1 MTAML
6 QVAALSDVGC
16 RRTNN
21 EDSFGYDTE
30 AGIFA
35 VSDGM
40 GGSAAGEVASHIAIE
55 STLAHFRYMMTD
67 EAFQSTPLQ
76 HRVYYAAVHANTS
89 VYQQAIAEPRYNSMG
104 ATLVVLC
111 VSQGNAVI
119 ANIGDSRAYLLR
131 NGTANVITVDH
142 SLGAESERGGHPLPP
157 NHPSFNVITRAVGI
171 GPEVQPDLFGAQLQ
185 PGDRVLLASDG
196 LMKHL
201 SDAEIARIVHAS
213 PTVQNACERLI
224 GAVKAFGASDNV
236 TCLLVEA

>member
-1 MTAML
+1 ML

-55 STLAHFRYMMTD
+55 STLAHYRHTLTD
-67 EAFQSTPLQ
+67 GAYRSTPMQ
-76 HRVYYAAVHANTS
+76 HRLYYATAHANAS
-89 VYQQAIAEPRYNSMG
+89 VYQQAVSNPKYTSMG

-111 VSQGNAVI
+111 IASGTAVI

-131 NGTANVITVDH
+131 DGTASVITVDH
-142 SLGAESERGGHPLPP
+142 SLGAESERSGHPLPP

-171 GPEVQPDLFGAQLQ
+171 GPDVQPDLFGAQLQ
-185 PGDRVLLASDG
+185 SGDRVLLASDG

-201 SDAEIARIVHAS
+201 SDADIARIVHAA
-213 PTVQNACERLI
+213 PTVSLACEQLI
-224 GAVKAFGASDNV
+224 EAVKAFGASDNV